1 MTALAEGQGDM
12 LWTVV
17 YAITP
22 NVNVT
27 SKAAIAAGISH
38 GNDGLELIEG
48 MKVVTSTR
56 ERESRPLIV
65 YSKSRR
71 RLPFMEQPYES
82 TPLEQKPWPYCR
94 LTRLLLTPFSP
105 AH

>member
-65 YSKSRR
+65 FIVRAGEDFHLWNNPMRARHSNKNHGLIVR
-71 RLPFMEQPYES
+71 
-82 TPLEQKPWPYCR
+82 
-94 LTRLLLTPFSP
+94 
-105 AH
+105 